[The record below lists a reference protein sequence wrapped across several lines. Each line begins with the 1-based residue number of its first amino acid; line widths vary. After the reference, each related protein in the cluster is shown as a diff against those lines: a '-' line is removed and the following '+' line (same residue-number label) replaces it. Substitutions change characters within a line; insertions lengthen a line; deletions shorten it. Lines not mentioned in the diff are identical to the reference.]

1 MQKRAVKHCL
11 LGVAWLSFVNS
22 EQLQLPAQDLDTPGP
37 QTFSHGWESGSSF
50 TDPMAGELTGKSAII
65 HLLNGHNIKL

>member
-1 MQKRAVKHCL
+1 MRKRAVKHCL

-22 EQLQLPAQDLDTPGP
+22 EQLQLSAQDLDMSGP

-50 TDPMAGELTGKSAII
+50 TDSMAGELTGKSAII